1 MAVLVTGGAGYIGG
15 HMVLALLDA
24 GEKVV
29 VLDDLS
35 TGFRSAVQHPA
46 KLIVGDFG
54 DVALLDNILSEHKI
68 DAIAHF
74 AAKIVVPES
83 VADPLRYYLNNIL
96 YSPRLPRSMASP
108 NKVPSA
114 NRFRLR
120 R

>member
-74 AAKIVVPES
+74 AAKIVVPEIG
-83 VADPLRYYLNNIL
+83 R
-96 YSPRLPRSMASP
+96 RSLALLSQQHL
-108 NKVPSA
+108 KSA
-114 NRFRLR
+114 QPA
-120 R
+120 